1 MVNPGTFLVI
11 FLLIFQAIYSR
22 NLKKLSVILFL
33 DSMAFALLVNSG
45 YFIRVGALVLEYE
58 EILSLLFLFIYFLG
72 SGFDKINSKTFFKG
86 ILLITTALLGVFFL
100 ILISHNNITVVP
112 IGASWDAYYAG
123 KNVMVPLSFSYANLE
138 RIFRLILFVLMG
150 LCIKD
155 ILKSNQNLIAKSLV
169 FFISLQVLIGLI
181 DLMTKLLFNVSLIP
195 HITALIFGVGSSQHF
210 GLAVRVRAGL
220 PSIQGF
226 MKEPSHFADSFI
238 PGLTYLALNKNK
250 SQKEILIE
258 FLSVLILLLSGSFTG
273 FAIVLY
279 WLLLYAYRFVMNSK
293 LGKLPSILVLL
304 TIFFLSFEVV
314 QILSHNFSIIEY
326 YISRFYSLL
335 GIGPRVGSEPIRL
348 MSIIYSFDL
357 FIRYPLFGIGIG
369 SSIAHG
375 FIPNLLANMGI
386 IGFLAW
392 LSFSFDVFF
401 INYRKAD
408 YIPIILIFLFIMCFL
423 GDIGWAYNM
432 MGISMLIGLH
442 IGIWN
447 MNKIKNNIKVES
459 ASPVV
464 NKK

>member
-22 NLKKLSVILFL
+22 NLKKFSVFLFL
-33 DSMAFALLVNSG
+33 DALAFALLVNSG

-123 KNVMVPLSFSYANLE
+123 KNVMVPLSFSSANLQ

-169 FFISLQVLIGLI
+169 FFTSLQVLIGLI
-181 DLMTKLLFNVSLIP
+181 DLMSKLLFNVSLIP
-195 HITALIFGVGSSQHF
+195 NISSLIFGVGSAQHI
-210 GLAVRVRAGL
+210 GVVVRAGL

-293 LGKLPSILVLL
+293 LGKLPSILVIL

-326 YISRFYSLL
+326 YISRLYSLL
-335 GIGPRVGSEPIRL
+335 GIGPSVGSESTRL
-348 MSIIYSFDL
+348 MSITYSFDL

-423 GDIGWAYNM
+423 GDIGWGYNM

-447 MNKIKNNIKVES
+447 MNTIKNNIEVES

>member
-22 NLKKLSVILFL
+22 NLKKFSVFLFL
-33 DSMAFALLVNSG
+33 DAMAFALLANSG
-45 YFIRVGALVLEYE
+45 YFIRIGALVLEYE

-123 KNVMVPLSFSYANLE
+123 KNVMVPLSFSSANLE

-155 ILKSNQNLIAKSLV
+155 ILKSNRNLIAKSLV
-169 FFISLQVLIGLI
+169 FFTSLQVLIGLI
-181 DLMTKLLFNVSLIP
+181 DLMSKLLFNASLIP
-195 HITALIFGVGSSQHF
+195 NISARIFGVGPSQF
-210 GLAVRVRAGL
+210 IGVVVRGGL

-226 MKEPSHFADSFI
+226 MKETGHFADSFI

-326 YISRFYSLL
+326 YISRLYSLL

-348 MSIIYSFDL
+348 MSITYSFDL

-369 SSIAHG
+369 SSVAHG

-401 INYRKAD
+401 INHRKAD
-408 YIPIILIFLFIMCFL
+408 YFPIILIFLFIMCFL
-423 GDIGWAYNM
+423 GDIGWTYNM

-447 MNKIKNNIKVES
+447 INTIKNNIKVES

>member
-22 NLKKLSVILFL
+22 NLKKFSVFLFL
-33 DSMAFALLVNSG
+33 DAIAFALLVNSG
-45 YFIRVGALVLEYE
+45 YFIRIGALVLEYE
-58 EILSLLFLFIYFLG
+58 EILSVLFLFIYFLG
-72 SGFDKINSKTFFKG
+72 SGFNKINSKTFFKG
-86 ILLITTALLGVFFL
+86 ILLITTALLGVFLL

-123 KNVMVPLSFSYANLE
+123 KNVMVPLSFSSANLE

-155 ILKSNQNLIAKSLV
+155 ILKSNRNLIAKSLV
-169 FFISLQVLIGLI
+169 FFTSLQILIGLI
-181 DLMTKLLFNVSLIP
+181 DLMSKLLFNVSLIP
-195 HITALIFGVGSSQHF
+195 NISALFFGVGSSQYM
-210 GLAVRVRAGL
+210 GVAVRGGL

-326 YISRFYSLL
+326 YISRLYSLL
-335 GIGPRVGSEPIRL
+335 GIGPSVGSESIRL
-348 MSIIYSFDL
+348 MSITYSFDL

-386 IGFLAW
+386 IGFLGW

-447 MNKIKNNIKVES
+447 MNTIKNNIKVES